1 MRNRRCWR
9 REVGTYNDLSRPLYE
24 EPLEN
29 FVRNKDVIYLLQS
42 ILYSKRMLC
51 LLCSDLT

>member
-1 MRNRRCWR
+1 M
-9 REVGTYNDLSRPLYE
+9 GTYDDLSRPLSE

-42 ILYSKRMLC
+42 DLHSKRLLC